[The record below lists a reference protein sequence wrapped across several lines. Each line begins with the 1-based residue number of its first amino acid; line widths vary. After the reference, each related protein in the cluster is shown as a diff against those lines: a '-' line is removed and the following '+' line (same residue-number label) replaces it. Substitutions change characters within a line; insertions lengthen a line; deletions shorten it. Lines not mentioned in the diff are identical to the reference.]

1 MLPPADNRWITNKGS
16 QYNKPW
22 DNSNHKTW
30 IHRLPPVQSRWITQI
45 VNDTKEVAGI
55 VNSWIT
61 ETLNTYVAASKKS
74 LDNAKVIGKP

>member
-1 MLPPADNRWITNKGS
+1 M
-16 QYNKPW
+16 
-22 DNSNHKTW
+22 
-30 IHRLPPVQSRWITQI
+30 LPPVQSRWITQI
-45 VNDTKEVAGI
+45 VNDTKDVAGI